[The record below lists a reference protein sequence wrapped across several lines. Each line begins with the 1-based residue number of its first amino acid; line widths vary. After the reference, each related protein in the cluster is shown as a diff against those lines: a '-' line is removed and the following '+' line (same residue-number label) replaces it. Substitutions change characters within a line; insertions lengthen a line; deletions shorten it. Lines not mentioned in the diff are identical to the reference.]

1 LQAGFPAQFHP
12 PVGVFQLRYSDK
24 ALEVASH
31 LGLDMTYLPLQL
43 DTRRAELAEIL
54 RDGDTT
60 ELLHYRVRFGER
72 DIVLV
77 ISQIHH
83 GWRVANFLEVEG

>member
-1 LQAGFPAQFHP
+1 M
-12 PVGVFQLRYSDK
+12 V
-24 ALEVASH
+24 H
-31 LGLDMTYLPLQL
+31 LGTSAVSICDYCKAEGFRNQEN
-43 DTRRAELAEIL
+43 RCVSELAEIY

-60 ELLHYRVRFGER
+60 ELFHYRVRFGDR

-83 GWRVANFLEVEG
+83 GWRVVNLLEVEG